1 MTPLT
6 TIRVFGGYLLLLG
19 AAGMLVPDALL
30 HLLGMPAAHD
40 AWPRI
45 ASMLVLNYGLLY
57 VWIVRTRAIGI
68 LRYTVFARILVLVYL
83 TAFVAAGLVQPV
95 ILVFGLADA
104 GGGLWTLWALR
115 RAERLQPLP
124 V

>member
-1 MTPLT
+1 
-6 TIRVFGGYLLLLG
+6 
-19 AAGMLVPDALL
+19 
-30 HLLGMPAAHD
+30 MPAAHD

>member
-19 AAGMLVPDALL
+19 VTGMLIPDALL
-30 HLLGMPAAHD
+30 RVLGMPASHD

-57 VWIVRTRAIGI
+57 VWIVKTRALVI
-68 LRYTVFARILVLVYL
+68 LRYTVYARMLVLVYL
-83 TAFVAAGLVQPV
+83 GAFVAAGLVQPI
-95 ILVFGLADA
+95 ILIFGVADA
-104 GGGLWTLWALR
+104 GGGLWTLWTLR
-115 RAERLQPLP
+115 RDERLMPART
-124 V
+124 